1 MKALT
6 QQDILAVNGAGSLTV
21 KYTKGDEVFRNQIRV
36 VRSRK

>member
-21 KYTKGDEVFRNQIRV
+21 KYTKGDESLEI
-36 VRSRK
+36 KYEW